1 MKTLRNLLWCL
12 IVATIV
18 ILAQTAWA
26 AQPSDFAGAWTCNWQ
41 GRVDVGITVA
51 VGEKI
56 DVTYTWPYSAHWPI
70 RYAGEAKTEGKVV
83 GEKLVFS
90 FTYTSARVSEAQTT
104 PVTVTLWFDQHGKM
118 LGKHE
123 GRFPFG
129 LTMGKCKKK

>member
-1 MKTLRNLLWCL
+1 MRTLRNLLWCL

-18 ILAQTAWA
+18 SLAQTAWA

-56 DVTYTWPYSAHWPI
+56 DVTYTWPYSSLWAI
-70 RYAGEAKTEGKVV
+70 RYAGESKTEGEVV

-90 FTYTSARVSEAQTT
+90 FKYTDPRASDVHMLPTK
-104 PVTVTLWFDQHGKM
+104 VTLWFDRHGKM
-118 LGKHE
+118 RARHE
-123 GRFPFG
+123 DRMG
-129 LTMGKCKKK
+129 LLMGKCKKK